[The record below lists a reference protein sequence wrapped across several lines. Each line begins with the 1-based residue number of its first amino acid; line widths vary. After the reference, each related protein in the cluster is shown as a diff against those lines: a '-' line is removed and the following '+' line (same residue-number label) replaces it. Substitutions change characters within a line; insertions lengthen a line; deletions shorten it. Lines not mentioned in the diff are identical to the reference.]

1 MLGRGGASGRL
12 RAVED
17 ALATDLVAINRTA
30 APNLTN
36 GARGSAGAASKR
48 PRVEREPRT
57 AASSASSAS
66 SATARPA
73 AATGLATANGSARSK
88 PLPQPPPPVTDA
100 DPALLR
106 SEPRADADE
115 LYSDQEQALNT
126 FLKLHPMLSV
136 DSTSHATMQL
146 VANLTEEIAIPTQEL
161 EVVPRSYDES
171 MLRMPNASVGERP
184 CSLGERCVCVW
195 LARWRYGDDTKKA
208 FVGTEFL
215 LPSQQR
221 TFDDSGVLPATPGKC
236 LLCTRYF
243 HTYMYRLA
251 RSDPTFD
258 AGQTVPLQAYANA
271 VGVAE
276 GREFPTHASPV
287 NSGDGYAPEAMLFC
301 DEEWANTSAA
311 RTSMGN
317 FLWRPVVRFSS
328 NHYRYVEDPASGM
341 PRIVQVGLA
350 PGEMA
355 PASTPDAAPDFW
367 QPAPHPLT
375 AAESACSTGG
385 HLSTASA

>member
-1 MLGRGGASGRL
+1 
-12 RAVED
+12 V
-17 ALATDLVAINRTA
+17 
-30 APNLTN
+30 
-36 GARGSAGAASKR
+36 SA
-48 PRVEREPRT
+48 
-57 AASSASSAS
+57 
-66 SATARPA
+66 
-73 AATGLATANGSARSK
+73 
-88 PLPQPPPPVTDA
+88 A

-106 SEPRADADE
+106 GEPRADADE
-115 LYSDQEQALNT
+115 LYTDQEQALNT

-171 MLRMPNASVGERP
+171 MLRMPNTGVGERP

-221 TFDDSGVLPATPGKC
+221 TFDDSGMLPATPGKC

-243 HTYMYRLA
+243 HTYLYRLA

-301 DEEWANTSAA
+301 DEEWANTAAA

-355 PASTPDAAPDFW
+355 PASTPDAAPDFR
-367 QPAPHPLT
+367 QLAPHPLT
-375 AAESACSTGG
+375 AAESAGSTSGCP
-385 HLSTASA
+385 STASA

>member
-1 MLGRGGASGRL
+1 MLGRAGASHRL
-12 RAVED
+12 RAVQD

-36 GARGSAGAASKR
+36 GGRSGPDATAKR
-48 PRVEREPRT
+48 PRVDQKARG
-57 AASSASSAS
+57 AASGAAS
-66 SATARPA
+66 T
-73 AATGLATANGSARSK
+73 GSARST
-88 PLPQPPPPVTDA
+88 PLPRPPPPVNDS

-106 SEPRADADE
+106 EEPRADADE

-146 VANLTEEIAIPTQEL
+146 VANLAEETAIPTQEL

-171 MLRMPNASVGERP
+171 MLRMPNTSVGERP

-208 FVGTEFL
+208 FVGAEFL

-243 HTYMYRLA
+243 HTYLYRLA

-258 AGQTVPLQAYANA
+258 AGRTVPLQAYANA

-287 NSGDGYAPEAMLFC
+287 NSSDGYAPEAMLFC
-301 DEEWANTSAA
+301 DEEWANTAAA
-311 RTSMGN
+311 RTTMGN

-341 PRIVQVGLA
+341 PRIVQVGLS
-350 PGEMA
+350 PGEL
-355 PASTPDAAPDFW
+355 AAPPGTPNAVPNFR
-367 QPAPHPLT
+367 QPAPHPSI
-375 AAESACSTGG
+375 AAESAGNTSGRPP
-385 HLSTASA
+385 TAQA

>member
-1 MLGRGGASGRL
+1 MLGRTGASHRL
-12 RAVED
+12 RAVQD

-36 GARGSAGAASKR
+36 GGRTGTEAAAKR
-48 PRVEREPRT
+48 PRVDQRARG
-57 AASSASSAS
+57 AASSAVSTAGAAASSSAG
-66 SATARPA
+66 
-73 AATGLATANGSARSK
+73 TGPARSA
-88 PLPQPPPPVTDA
+88 PLPRPPPPVNDA

-106 SEPRADADE
+106 GEPRADADE

-146 VANLTEEIAIPTQEL
+146 VANLAEETAIPTQEL

-171 MLRMPNASVGERP
+171 MLRMPNTSVGERP

-221 TFDDSGVLPATPGKC
+221 AFDDSGVLPATPGKC

-243 HTYMYRLA
+243 HTYLYRLA

-258 AGQTVPLQAYANA
+258 AGKTVPLQAYANA

-287 NSGDGYAPEAMLFC
+287 NSSDGYAPEAMLFC
-301 DEEWANTSAA
+301 DEEWANTAAA
-311 RTSMGN
+311 RTGMGN

-328 NHYRYVEDPASGM
+328 NHYRYVEDPASGL

-350 PGEMA
+350 PGEVAA
-355 PASTPDAAPDFW
+355 PPGTPNAAPDFR
-367 QPAPHPLT
+367 QPAPHPLI
-375 AAESACSTGG
+375 AAESAGSTSGRP
-385 HLSTASA
+385 STAQA